1 VLKTNIFVFSNKQHL
16 IVLVLEANKYNTKK
30 PNNDNLALSPPII
43 LEGLPLPIAIHSSGD
58 VVYTNLAFKNSFPP
72 VTNLSELC
80 HGQSLEKLE
89 THFNEA
95 IKGTKLVITLSSLST
110 KIGKYVL
117 ETYSDQFENKPV
129 LVTVFENYQIQENLE
144 KEIIR
149 AKMAAEANVL
159 LEKEIEKH
167 KKTQEELKRT
177 QEISKSVFN
186 SSIDVI
192 ISTNLDGKIT
202 EASPSAFYTFGYSK
216 KEFYLLDLHQLFANQ
231 VQFQY
236 SQDQLAKDGY
246 FIGEIENIKKDG
258 TMFTSFVSCAAIK
271 NQNFETIGF
280 MGISRDITD
289 MKKAENELIK
299 SEKRYRDLYMNLGD
313 GIIVVDINNDV
324 LDANTA
330 ARDLFELQE
339 DPLNSNLY
347 DFVLNEDKTKLKEAG
362 KILRQEGVVR
372 NIEFRILSGKTKQLK
387 EVSLSSTA
395 IYEDNLF
402 IGSRDIIRDVTK
414 QKEIERVIQQQ
425 KSKLESIFENKS
437 EILIWTLDQ
446 DCRISSLNSKF
457 KEYLQ
462 QNFQITPK
470 IGDAIVDILQPNMS
484 EKALPSFR
492 NYLLQGSKG
501 KPQQFEGLLKN
512 YSSKR
517 TFWLETFLSPIKL
530 EGKNVFEMACVALD
544 ITEKKNSELQ
554 LTKSLKEKEV
564 LLKEVHHRVKNN
576 LQVISSILNLQSSYV
591 KDENTLNILRESQ
604 NRVKSMSFIH
614 ESLYRSNDFSEVN
627 FSEYINNLA
636 SNILHTFNQQEN
648 PVLLELDLGT
658 YKLNLDQAIPTGLIV
673 NELIT
678 NAMKYAFKGV
688 DNPVLSITLNVMDDQ
703 VMIRIEDNGIG
714 LPDNF
719 SIQESDSLGLQLVT
733 TLIEQLDGEMS
744 VKVENGTKYL
754 ITFVKS
760 FN

>member
-1 VLKTNIFVFSNKQHL
+1 LESTKHTAPLSNTDRSSMSS
-16 IVLVLEANKYNTKK
+16 AF
-30 PNNDNLALSPPII
+30 I
-43 LEGLPLPIAIHSSGD
+43 LDGLPLPLVIHRDGIP
-58 VVYTNLAFKNSFPP
+58 VYTNRAFQDNFIA
-72 VTNLSELC
+72 VNDLRMLC
-80 HGQSLEKLE
+80 PEQQVAKLEK
-89 THFNEA
+89 HFSDA
-95 IKGTKLVITLSSLST
+95 IKGNKLIITLSSITS
-110 KIGKYVL
+110 KSCKYTL
-117 ETYSDQFENKPV
+117 ETYPDQYENNQI
-129 LVTVFENYQIQENLE
+129 LVSIFENYQIQEDLE
-144 KEIIR
+144 KETIR
-149 AKMAAEANVL
+149 AKIASDANVL

-192 ISTNLDGKIT
+192 ISTNLEGKIT

-216 KEFYLLDLHQLFANQ
+216 KEFYQLDLYHLFANQ
-231 VQFQY
+231 EQFQH
-236 SQDQLAKDGY
+236 SQDQLTKDGY

-258 TMFTSFVSCAAIK
+258 SVFTSFVSCAAIK

-313 GIIVVDINNDV
+313 GIIVVDTNNDM

-330 ARDLFELQE
+330 ARELFELPE
-339 DPLNSNLY
+339 NKLACNLY
-347 DFVLNEDKTKLKEAG
+347 DYVFEEDKIKLQYAG
-362 KILRQEGVVR
+362 RILRNEGSIR
-372 NIEFRILSGKTKQLK
+372 NVEFRIISGKTNTLK

-395 IYEDNLF
+395 IYEETAF
-402 IGSRDIIRDVTK
+402 VGSRDIIRDITK
-414 QKEIERVIQQQ
+414 RKEIERLIRQQN
-425 KSKLESIFENKS
+425 SKLESIFENKS
-437 EILIWTLDQ
+437 EILIWTLDK
-446 DCRISSLNSKF
+446 DFCISSLNSKF
-457 KEYLQ
+457 ATYLKL
-462 QNFQITPK
+462 NFGITPK
-470 IGDAIVDILQPNMS
+470 IGDSIEELLHPILS
-484 EKALPSFR
+484 SKALPSLR
-492 NYLLQGSKG
+492 NFLMFGSKG

-512 YSSKR
+512 YKKGRS
-517 TFWLETFLSPIKL
+517 FWLETFLSPIKI

-544 ITEKKNSELQ
+544 ITDKKNNEIQ
-554 LTKSLKEKEV
+554 LTKSLQEKEV

-636 SNILHTFNQQEN
+636 SNILHTFSHGNN
-648 PVLLELDLGT
+648 PVMLELDLGQ

-678 NAMKYAFKGV
+678 NAMKYAFKSIN
-688 DNPVLSITLNVMDDQ
+688 DPVLFIALQIKGDLVS
-703 VMIRIEDNGIG
+703 IRIEDNGIG

-719 SIQESDSLGLQLVT
+719 SIEESDSLGLQLVT

-744 VKVENGTKYL
+744 VKVQNGTKYL

-760 FN
+760 LN

>member
-1 VLKTNIFVFSNKQHL
+1 LT
-16 IVLVLEANKYNTKK
+16 ATKHTTIHK
-30 PNNDNLALSPPII
+30 SPDNPLSAQRYI
-43 LEGLPLPIAIHSSGD
+43 LDGLPLPL
-58 VVYTNLAFKNSFPP
+58 VVHAKGEILFANRAFRQSFDAVDNLFSICAEHQ
-72 VTNLSELC
+72 LA
-80 HGQSLEKLE
+80 KLT

-95 IKGTKLVITLSSLST
+95 IKGNKLVITLTGLNSISS
-110 KIGKYVL
+110 KYIL
-117 ETYSDQFENKPV
+117 ETYTDEFENNAV
-129 LVTVFENYQIQENLE
+129 LITLFENYQIQENLE
-144 KEIIR
+144 KETIR
-149 AKMAAEANVL
+149 AKIASEANVL

-216 KEFYLLDLHQLFANQ
+216 KEFYLLDLYQLFANQ
-231 VQFQY
+231 DQFQH
-236 SQDQLAKDGY
+236 SQEQLTKDGY

-258 TMFTSFVSCAAIK
+258 TIFTSFVSCAAIK

-289 MKKAENELIK
+289 MKKAEYELIK
-299 SEKRYRDLYMNLGD
+299 SEKRYRDLFMNLGD
-313 GIIVVDINNDV
+313 GIIVVDTNNNM

-330 ARDLFELQE
+330 ARDLFELP
-339 DPLNSNLY
+339 DDTLNCNLY
-347 DFVLNEDKTKLKEAG
+347 DFVFEDDKVKLLEAG
-362 KILRQEGVVR
+362 SILRKEGSVR
-372 NIEFRILSGKTKQLK
+372 SIEFRIVSKQTQRIK

-395 IYEDNLF
+395 IYEDAAF
-402 IGSRDIIRDVTK
+402 VGSRDIIRDITK
-414 QKEIERVIQQQ
+414 RKEIERLIQEQN
-425 KSKLESIFENKS
+425 SKLESIFENKS
-437 EILIWTLDQ
+437 EILIWTLDMHCQ
-446 DCRISSLNSKF
+446 LSSFNSKF
-457 KEYLQ
+457 CNYLKY
-462 QNFQITPK
+462 NFNITPK
-470 IGDAIVDILQPNMS
+470 IGDSIIELLSTIISQ
-484 EKALPSFR
+484 KALPYFR
-492 NYLLQGSKG
+492 NNLTQAAKG

-512 YSSKR
+512 YGSGRS
-517 TFWLETFLSPIKL
+517 FWLETFLSPIKL

-544 ITEKKNSELQ
+544 ITEKKNNEIQ

-636 SNILHTFNQQEN
+636 SNILHTFSHEDC
-648 PVLLELDLGT
+648 PVFLELDLGQF
-658 YKLNLDQAIPTGLIV
+658 KLNLDQAIPTGLIV

-678 NAMKYAFKGV
+678 NAMKYAFKGIK
-688 DNPVLSITLNVMDDQ
+688 DPVLLVSLQIEDGQ
-703 VMIRIEDNGIG
+703 VRIRIEDNGIG

-719 SIQESDSLGLQLVT
+719 SIHESDSLGLQLVT

-744 VKVENGTKYL
+744 VKVEKGTKYL